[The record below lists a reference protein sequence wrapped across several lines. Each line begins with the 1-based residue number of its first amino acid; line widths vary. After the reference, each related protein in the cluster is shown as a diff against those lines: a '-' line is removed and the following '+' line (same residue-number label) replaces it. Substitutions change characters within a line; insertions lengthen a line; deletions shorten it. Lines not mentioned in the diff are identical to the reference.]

1 MKISL
6 DALLV
11 VDAIDRRGSFA
22 QAAQELHR
30 VPSAVTYA
38 VQKLEEDL
46 NVSIFDRSGHRAQLT
61 AAGRTLLDEGRH
73 LIRAATDL
81 EARVQRVA
89 TGWEA
94 ELRIAYD
101 GIIPEA
107 ALLELAADFYRQ
119 PCGTQLRFTAE
130 VLGGCWDAL
139 ASGRADLVIGA
150 PGDGPWGG
158 GYSTHPLGDIEWLF
172 AVAPSHPL
180 ASIDEP
186 IPAQEILRHRAVT
199 VADTSRN
206 LPSRTVGLIAGQ
218 ETLTVSD
225 IAAKAAAQCM
235 GLGVGNLP
243 APLARRFAAEGKLLI
258 RSTEEPKEHSRLSLA
273 WHTAHRGN
281 ALTWWIERVK
291 TQGWLAQAMAR
302 CQPGGL

>member
-11 VDAIDRRGSFA
+11 IDAIDRRGSFA

-30 VPSAVTYA
+30 VPSAVTYS

-46 NVSIFDRSGHRAQLT
+46 NVSLFDRSGHRAQLT
-61 AAGRTLLDEGRH
+61 AAGRALLDEGRH
-73 LIRAATDL
+73 LIRAAADL

-94 ELRIAYD
+94 ELKIAYD
-101 GIIPEA
+101 GIIPDPA
-107 ALLELAADFYRQ
+107 ILELAEAFYRE

-158 GYSTHPLGDIEWLF
+158 GYATHPLGDIEWLF
-172 AVAPSHPL
+172 AVAPTHPL
-180 ASIDEP
+180 ASVEEP

-199 VADTSRN
+199 VAYTSRN
-206 LPSRTVGLIAGQ
+206 LPPRTVGLIAGQ
-218 ETLTVSD
+218 ETLTMSD
-225 IAAKAAAQCM
+225 MDAKAAAQCM

-243 APLARRFAAEGKLLI
+243 GPLARKLAADGKLVI
-258 RSTEEPKEHSRLSLA
+258 RATEEPKELSRLSLA

-281 ALTWWIERVK
+281 ALSWWIARLK
-291 TQGWLAQAMAR
+291 NPGWLDYAMSR
-302 CQPGGL
+302 C